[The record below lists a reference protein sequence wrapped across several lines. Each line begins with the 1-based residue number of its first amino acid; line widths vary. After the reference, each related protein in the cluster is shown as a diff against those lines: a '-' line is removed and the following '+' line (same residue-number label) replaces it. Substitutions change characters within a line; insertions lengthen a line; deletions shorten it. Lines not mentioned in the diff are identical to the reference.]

1 MATSPAVLL
10 KIKSSATTLT
20 PKDQEI
26 AQFILD
32 NPIRASRMTIRE
44 MSNELGL
51 ADSTIFKFAKHLGYQ
66 GFRNF
71 RDDLL
76 ADAFDPQVSIHENI
90 SADDDIAAITRSV
103 FQSSIKS
110 LEDTLR
116 IQQQDTITR
125 AVDILLSSERVSF
138 HGCGES
144 NAVAYDSYQKFL
156 RSPLR
161 SQFAQDF
168 HLQLM
173 QASLMGPNDCAVI
186 ISHTGLTKE
195 MIRLA
200 QIVKEA
206 GARTIVITSYPSEY
220 LVSYADVV
228 LVSISDETGYRSESL
243 SSRISQLVLVD
254 TLYTALMFR
263 MPKVPETLHKIRRAI
278 ATTKVENLNVLDPL

>member
-10 KIKSSATTLT
+10 KIKSSAIAFT
-20 PKDQEI
+20 PKEQRI
-26 AQFILD
+26 AQFILG
-32 NPIRASRMTIRE
+32 NPIKASRMTISE
-44 MSNELGL
+44 MSDELGL

-66 GFRNF
+66 GFRDF

-90 SADDDIAAITRSV
+90 GADDDVAAVARSV

-116 IQQQDTITR
+116 VQQEDSLAR
-125 AVDILLSSERVSF
+125 AVDILLSSKRISF

-156 RSPLR
+156 RSPI
-161 SQFAQDF
+161 SVQFAQDF

-173 QASLMGPNDCAVI
+173 QASLMGPTDCAII

-200 QIVKEA
+200 QIVKET
-206 GARTIVITSYPSEY
+206 GAHTIVITSYPSEH
-220 LVSYADVV
+220 LASYADVV

-243 SSRISQLVLVD
+243 SSRIAQLALVD
-254 TLYTALMFR
+254 TLYTAMMFR
-263 MPKVPETLHKIRRAI
+263 MPKVSETLHKMRRAI
-278 ATTKVENLNVLDPL
+278 ATTKVEDLDTLDPL

>member
-206 GARTIVITSYPSEY
+206 GARTIVIT
-220 LVSYADVV
+220 L
-228 LVSISDETGYRSESL
+228 SL
-243 SSRISQLVLVD
+243 I
-254 TLYTALMFR
+254 
-263 MPKVPETLHKIRRAI
+263 HI
-278 ATTKVENLNVLDPL
+278 

>member
-1 MATSPAVLL
+1 MTVSGNPAVLL
-10 KIKSSATTLT
+10 KIKTATATFT
-20 PKDQEI
+20 PKEQKI
-26 AQFILD
+26 AQFILSQ
-32 NPIRASRMTIRE
+32 PTEASRMTISE
-44 MSNELGL
+44 MAHALNL

-76 ADAFDPQVSIHENI
+76 ADAYDPQVSVHENVHE
-90 SADDDIAAITRSV
+90 DDDVQSIAASV

-116 IQQQDTITR
+116 MQDAQALEH
-125 AVDILLSSERVSF
+125 AVEILLASKRISF
-138 HGCGES
+138 FGCGGS

-156 RSPLR
+156 RSPLY

-173 QASLMGPNDCAVI
+173 QASLLNSSDCAII
-186 ISHTGLTKE
+186 ISHTGLSKE

-200 QIVKEA
+200 QTARDV
-206 GARTIVITSYPSEY
+206 GAHTIVITSYPSEH
-220 LVSYADVV
+220 LSKYADIV

-243 SSRISQLVLVD
+243 SSRIAQLALID
-254 TLYTALMFR
+254 TLFTAVMFR
-263 MPKVPETLHKIRRAI
+263 MPHVSETLLKIRRTI
-278 ATTKVENLNVLDPL
+278 ATTKIEDF